1 MLAAKK
7 TKATFVASAGTV
19 LALFVA
25 EIGEYCLDRRCFES
39 VSLHFVGLHV
49 SAAVSYPILGTMP
62 RDHAPEPWSYFVRS
76 SRTTSIPKRKG
87 GKRGRQIENHLRLG
101 NQRGQANAGRARGNF
116 ACVRRIGDRPSTI
129 SDNSTPSRS
138 WDALFGK

>member
-1 MLAAKK
+1 MQAFSVNLG
-7 TKATFVASAGTV
+7 VAIEPT
-19 LALFVA
+19 
-25 EIGEYCLDRRCFES
+25 